1 MQQVREDEIL
11 TKETKQYVLTEK
23 GHEIHILG
31 MLFVTV
37 SVGLLDAVVSMYGW
51 NTFVASAFG
60 VPKLKLI
67 STWGLLVFFN
77 YLIMKKK
84 DLFDDSRMTWEDLII
99 AILTTLYVW
108 LMMFVLHFFI

>member
-1 MQQVREDEIL
+1 MI
-11 TKETKQYVLTEK
+11 EK
-23 GHEIHILG
+23 RHEIHILG
-31 MLFVTV
+31 ALFVTV
-37 SVGLLDAVVSMYGW
+37 PLGLLDAVVSMYGW

-77 YLIMKKK
+77 YLITKRK
-84 DLFDDSRMTWEDLII
+84 DFSDDSRMTWEDLII
-99 AILTTLYVW
+99 AMLTTLYVW

>member
-1 MQQVREDEIL
+1 MI
-11 TKETKQYVLTEK
+11 KETKQDVFTEK
-23 GHEIHILG
+23 GHEINILG
-31 MLFVTV
+31 TLFVTV
-37 SVGLLDAVVSMYGW
+37 PVGLLNAAVSMYGW

-67 STWGLLVFFN
+67 STWGILVFFN

-84 DLFDDSRMTWEDLII
+84 DLSDDSRMTWEDLII
-99 AILTTLYVW
+99 AILTTLCVW